1 MTFVVFFGLFVLF
14 FDIKIQI
21 CLGLFIKLQERILTA
36 ILEFENILKFRNIV
50 TYQWLPPNF
59 LGEVRAH
66 LAG

>member
-50 TYQWLPPNF
+50 TYQ
-59 LGEVRAH
+59 
-66 LAG
+66 